1 MKQETSNSGFM
12 SGTSYVEF
20 YKDLKSHACLR
31 FLGKTNTHRVQ
42 NYL

>member
-20 YKDLKSHACLR
+20 YKDLKSRASS
-31 FLGKTNTHRVQ
+31 KVSWEDEYSQVQ